1 MPYKIVS
8 ADHTDTDPKYVNNEI
23 LRLILEEK
31 VNALMND
38 GWSCSGNNEFLGSY
52 KIIIF
57 LSWTPTIQLRFFHI
71 SHLLGLYIQKVK

>member
-38 GWSCSGNNEFLGSY
+38 GWSCSGNIVILNENG
-52 KIIIF
+52 IIYSMYQTMIK
-57 LSWTPTIQLRFFHI
+57 S
-71 SHLLGLYIQKVK
+71 S